1 MWTLSV
7 LQCLL
12 AVMLS
17 GCLVT
22 NGNHVYPKP
31 FSSSSKADAS
41 PPLPISSTLQAG
53 VTGEWE
59 GVSQADCL
67 AETEIDPSRCH
78 AEQKISL
85 TMVQQGLS
93 VSGYYH
99 CEYGT
104 QVCRNLDQS
113 GVIRNGHMTGRRL
126 SMRVMLEDGSM
137 CFFTGMPQ
145 NDVIEGRY
153 SCLQGGGVV
162 ERGAFR
168 TVRAY

>member
-1 MWTLSV
+1 MWTLS
-7 LQCLL
+7 LSQCLL
-12 AVMLS
+12 ATMLG

-22 NGNHVYPKP
+22 PGNHVYPKS
-31 FSSSSKADAS
+31 FSDSSV
-41 PPLPISSTLQAG
+41 STSTPGAAKSTGQTG
-53 VTGEWE
+53 VTGMWE
-59 GVSQADCL
+59 GVSNADCL
-67 AETEIDPSRCH
+67 AETVIDPSRCN
-78 AEQKISL
+78 AEQNISF

-99 CEYGT
+99 CAYGT
-104 QVCRNLDQS
+104 QVCRNLDES
-113 GVIRNGHMTGRRL
+113 GVIRNGKMTGRRL

-145 NDVIEGRY
+145 NGVIEGRY

-168 TVRAY
+168 TTRTY